1 MTPNQRFVRVLQE
14 MPHVERQNRLMSI
27 SDREIAVAM
36 MYMEDRDRNRVLAV
50 LSPVKSRR
58 IQEELR
64 LHERLTIQ
72 YDDYVKAVQEVM
84 RRLESGQQK
93 SRFKSYL
100 RPRRN
105 VPGTRR

>member
-1 MTPNQRFVRVLQE
+1 MTPNQRLVAALQGMPRVD
-14 MPHVERQNRLMSI
+14 RQNRLMGI

-36 MYMEDRDRNRVLAV
+36 MYMEDRDRNHIFAV
-50 LSPVKSRR
+50 ISPVKSRR

-64 LHERLTIQ
+64 LHERLTIR
-72 YDDYVKAVQEVM
+72 YDDYVKAVQEVLG
-84 RRLESGQQK
+84 RLESGPQK

-105 VPGTRR
+105 VPRSGR